1 METEKVLLI
10 NFASSSGVYALNFI
24 VTYLLS
30 SFLLII
36 MQNNSYVKCYLLPD
50 RTKGSKR
57 KTSYKK
63 ATCNPVYDEEFKYH
77 ILKQDL
83 TLRTLQVSVWH
94 HNALGL
100 NLFLGEIFLPLT
112 FHQFDQASHWYTL
125 GEHVSYLVHFI
136 LGFID
141 RFINKIWINY
151 DDSLGHKL

>member
-1 METEKVLLI
+1 
-10 NFASSSGVYALNFI
+10 
-24 VTYLLS
+24 
-30 SFLLII
+30 
-36 MQNNSYVKCYLLPD
+36 MQNTSYVKCYLLPD

-136 LGFID
+136 LGFSD
-141 RFINKIWINY
+141 RFINKILINY
-151 DDSLGHKL
+151 DNCLGHKHINYYKKFPSFKSFSDSL